1 MESRTGV
8 ACPVLSSEPAAAPD
22 TEPRHVG
29 WACKWDTSV
38 LWQGCCC
45 LWLLCWLPRD
55 RGAEPVEPCC
65 LLGQSLRGCQSLPTL
80 NAPACRASWL
90 PPGSKQSVRQLLR
103 SLAGQGTH
111 LWGHPTP
118 WVSLT
123 VLTSPV
129 LSRERLEAAGIHV
142 CRWATLPEQWDL
154 PPHTMLKQCCQLCII
169 HKSSAVFCYS
179 VIITSFIMA
188 HISQQLY
195 SLQNHHGK
203 MGNNDILLLFHCD
216 LVGLGTQCNTDH
228 LGSSGRW
235 MAMCQGVLWKA
246 QPRWLCL
253 LKSIQKPQLQSVK
266 SNKHANYFKT
276 NFN

>member
-1 MESRTGV
+1 M
-8 ACPVLSSEPAAAPD
+8 
-22 TEPRHVG
+22 
-29 WACKWDTSV
+29 

-45 LWLLCWLPRD
+45 LWLFCWIPRD
-55 RGAEPVEPCC
+55 KGVEPVEPCC
-65 LLGQSLRGCQSLPTL
+65 LLGQYLRGCQSLPTL

-90 PPGSKQSVRQLLR
+90 PPGSKQSVRQLLH

-129 LSRERLEAAGIHV
+129 LSRGKAQGGWNECLWVSNLARTTRPSTTHDAQA
-142 CRWATLPEQWDL
+142 
-154 PPHTMLKQCCQLCII
+154 MLSALCII

-179 VIITSFIMA
+179 AIITSFIMA

-203 MGNNDILLLFHCD
+203 MGNNDMLLLLCCD
-216 LVGLGTQCNTDH
+216 LVGLGTQCSTDH

-235 MAMCQGVLWKA
+235 MATCQGVL
-246 QPRWLCL
+246 
-253 LKSIQKPQLQSVK
+253 
-266 SNKHANYFKT
+266 
-276 NFN
+276 